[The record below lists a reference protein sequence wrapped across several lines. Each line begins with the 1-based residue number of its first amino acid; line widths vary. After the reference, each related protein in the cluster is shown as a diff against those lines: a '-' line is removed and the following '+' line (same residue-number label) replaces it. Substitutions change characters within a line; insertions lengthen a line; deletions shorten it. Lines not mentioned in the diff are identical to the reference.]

1 MIRFKHVNEETCIAA
16 GVDPQKLELLCR
28 KMNKV
33 FRELDGMGKGISLFG
48 NSGTLQVVKVRVGDM
63 YYNLAD
69 QFSVAANGGDPNN
82 LVTEKGIFLLDVG
95 K

>member
-1 MIRFKHVNEETCIAA
+1 MIRFRHVNEETCIAA

-69 QFSVAANGGDPNN
+69 QFSVTADGGNPDGY
-82 LVTEKGIFLLDVG
+82 VTENGIFIIDVG
-95 K
+95 